1 MGIVVIIFGWA
12 RAARVTAA
20 SFGMKRL
27 RVKKMSFFS
36 FLKTTFHIFYG
47 SKNWMLGEDVSD
59 IEDLFNEGV
68 KQSAKRNYTS
78 LIPE

>member
-20 SFGMKRL
+20 SFGKKRL

-68 KQSAKRNYTS
+68 KQSVKRNYTS